1 MKLYEIADQY
11 LEALDRLQESEE
23 LDAQT
28 IADTL
33 EGLSGEVEEKM
44 KAVAAIILNLKAYEQ
59 AAMAAALK
67 MVDRGSKAEAKHKA
81 LTKYLKETM
90 ERLEMTVVVGDQFDL
105 KIKKNPPSL
114 NILDKNLVPRIF
126 WYMPEVEGE
135 IAKAELKAA
144 LLEGKEIPG
153 AEILRPTRL
162 EIK

>member
-1 MKLYEIADQY
+1 M
-11 LEALDRLQESEE
+11 QESEE

-44 KAVAAIILNLKAYEQ
+44 KAVAAVILNLQAYEQ
-59 AAMAAALK
+59 AAGNAAKTMSVRRA
-67 MVDRGSKAEAKHKA
+67 RAEAKHKA

-90 ERLEMTVVVGDQFDL
+90 ERLEMTVVVGDQFDM

-114 NILDKNLVPRIF
+114 NIIDIAVIPPEF
-126 WYMPEVEGE
+126 WYMPEVDPEVD
-135 IAKAELKAA
+135 KAELKAA
-144 LLEGKEIPG
+144 LLDGKEIPG